1 MEMRSP
7 FRVSPGCL
15 ELVETMES
23 VEVWCDGKVMLWKWK
38 RRLRRREWLENGSR
52 LARRS
57 RRSLAPMVLETAFGV
72 GVGADR
78 ASRVLAW

>member
-1 MEMRSP
+1 MRSP
-7 FRVSPGCL
+7 FRMSPGCL
-15 ELVETMES
+15 ELVETMEG
-23 VEVWCDGKVMLWKWK
+23 VEVRCDGEVMLWKWK

-52 LARRS
+52 FSRHS
-57 RRSLAPMVLETAFGV
+57 RRSLTLMVLETAFGV